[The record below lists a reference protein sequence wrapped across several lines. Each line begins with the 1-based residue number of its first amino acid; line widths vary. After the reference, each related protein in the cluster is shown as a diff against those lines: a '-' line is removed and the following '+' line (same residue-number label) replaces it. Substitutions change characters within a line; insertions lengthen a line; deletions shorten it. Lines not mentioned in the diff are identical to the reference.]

1 MSLRRALTPNAPRQQ
16 SLSDCLAAQKE
27 DIQTAICHRSEQRGG
42 GGEGGRA
49 MHRWCVWRFGDSRHQ
64 FRQSRQRYLAFHWAL
79 TTATLPLRTRASL
92 ARMAMSSAARRVAAR
107 IHRALPGSSIP
118 RRPIHASSAS
128 PADQRQHSDRSAWHN
143 VSAGPA
149 DHYRILN
156 IPHHATKAEV
166 KRAYLLMG
174 EPGKAPPGLG

>member
-1 MSLRRALTPNAPRQQ
+1 M
-16 SLSDCLAAQKE
+16 
-27 DIQTAICHRSEQRGG
+27 I
-42 GGEGGRA
+42 
-49 MHRWCVWRFGDSRHQ
+49 
-64 FRQSRQRYLAFHWAL
+64 
-79 TTATLPLRTRASL
+79 
-92 ARMAMSSAARRVAAR
+92 SAARRVAAR

-156 IPHHATKAEV
+156 ISHHATKAEV
-166 KRAYLLMG
+166 KRAYLLMAKKHHPDVSDSTSSDAMFRAAAEAYETLG
-174 EPGKAPPGLG
+174 DDAKRREYDEERLGSSIFAEATEAEAEARPGQPRPRTAADLRGKNEPWNTSVGGAYTRAEHEAAFRDAMY